1 MVVKGPFLK
10 VVSFLTEQTLHNVKS
25 TSKILSNY
33 VAFLENINFKI
44 KRESCNLEYIA
55 DPKIAYYDNM

>member
-1 MVVKGPFLK
+1 MAL
-10 VVSFLTEQTLHNVKS
+10 NVKS
-25 TSKILSNY
+25 TSKILSNF

-44 KRESCNLEYIA
+44 KRESYNLEYIA